1 MQSRAIVGTRPPST
15 GPGKPVATS
24 GADPPRNPNAIAD
37 TGATPLSCGWVARR
51 MFQFMTFIST
61 ARREWFANP
70 RNDVLAGTV
79 VALALIPEAIAF
91 SIIAGVDPAVGL
103 YASFVIAVTIAF
115 VGGRP
120 AMISAA
126 TGAMALLMVGLV
138 KDHGVEYLFAAS
150 LLTGVFQVIVGLLRL
165 GRYIKF
171 VSKSVMT
178 GFVNSLAILI
188 FMAQLPELIGANWQ
202 TFAMVAGGLAII
214 YLLPRLTKAIP
225 SPLVAIVV
233 LSVLAVATGM
243 DVRTV
248 GDMGRMPSSLPFLHI
263 PMVPLTWETLRIIAP
278 VAATLAF
285 VGLLE
290 SLLTANL
297 IDDLTDT
304 PSNKDRETRGQG
316 IANIIAS
323 LFGGMAGCAM
333 IGQSIIN
340 VKSGGRGRLS
350 ALWAGLFLL
359 FLILVLQDWVAKI
372 PMAALVAVMIMVS
385 IGTFDWGSIL
395 RIRSTPVVSSI
406 VMLATTLTVVVTH
419 DLSKGVVL
427 GVILSAIFFA
437 RKVSTLLVVEEQIDE
452 VDEVRRYVARGQL
465 FFGSADLF
473 AAQFEFHGHPRRVEI
488 DVTNL
493 HIWDLTGVA
502 AVDKVVFRYRRQG
515 AEVVL
520 NGMNEASATLI
531 DKVGKHDKAHLPSGV
546 AH

>member
-1 MQSRAIVGTRPPST
+1 MTLIA
-15 GPGKPVATS
+15 
-24 GADPPRNPNAIAD
+24 NARQQW
-37 TGATPLSCGWVARR
+37 L
-51 MFQFMTFIST
+51 
-61 ARREWFANP
+61 ANP
-70 RNDVLAGTV
+70 RKDLLAGTV

-126 TGAMALLMVGLV
+126 TGAMALLMVTLV
-138 KDHGVEYLFAAS
+138 RDHGLEYLFAAS
-150 LLTGVFQVIVGLLRL
+150 ILTGIFQVGVGLLRL

-188 FMAQLPELIGANWQ
+188 FMAQMPELIGANWQ
-202 TFAMVAGGLAII
+202 TFAMVAAGLVII
-214 YLLPRLTKAIP
+214 YGLPRITKAVP
-225 SPLVAIVV
+225 SPLMAIVV
-233 LSVLAVATGM
+233 LSGLAVWMGL

-248 GDMGRMPSSLPFLHI
+248 GDMGAMPSTLPMFHL
-263 PMVPLTWETLRIIAP
+263 PAVPLTWETFAIIAP

-297 IDDLTDT
+297 IDDITDT
-304 PSNKDRETRGQG
+304 PSDKDRETRGQG
-316 IANIIAS
+316 IANILS
-323 LFGGMAGCAM
+323 PLFGGMAGCAM

-340 VKSGGRGRLS
+340 VTSGARGRLS
-350 ALWAGLFLL
+350 TLWAGLFLL

-385 IGTFDWGSIL
+385 IGTFDWGSMLKL
-395 RIRSTPVVSSI
+395 RETPMQSSI
-406 VMLATTLTVVVTH
+406 VMLATTGTVVATH

-427 GVILSAIFFA
+427 GVVLSAIFFM
-437 RKVSTLLVVEEQIDE
+437 RKVGKTVVVTE
-452 VDEVRRYVARGQL
+452 VESPEGELRYEVSGQL
-465 FFGSADLF
+465 FFASADVF
-473 AAQFEFHGHPRRVEI
+473 AAAFEHHGHPVRVEI
-488 DVTNL
+488 DMRDAHL
-493 HIWDLTGVA
+493 WDLTGAA

-520 NGMNEASATLI
+520 TGMNAASKTLVTR
-531 DKVGKHDKAHLPSGV
+531 VGKHEKQHLPTGAG